1 MKRPLKRP
9 LPPAPETAGPRNDF
23 GPREVAAIAAAL
35 QARERARLTRLSAA
49 GRLRKW
55 GSV

>member
-1 MKRPLKRP
+1 MKRP
-9 LPPAPETAGPRNDF
+9 LPPSPETAGPRNDF